1 MPLRPNMEI
10 QEYAALFLRRKWLI
24 IFSILLILFAASVYC
39 VVAPEQFKSSTTILV
54 IPQKVPEG
62 YVRSTV
68 SIRIEERLATISQQV
83 MSRTRLTAVMEELGI
98 YKEERMKN
106 PVEKIIED
114 MRKRID
120 IQVRGNDA
128 FTLSFVHGN
137 RQMAMLTASRLA
149 SFFIDENLK
158 AREQQ
163 AVGTSEFL
171 DSQMQETKKKLE
183 LQEEK
188 VKQYK
193 MRFMGQLPQQIETN
207 LSMLRGLQD
216 RYRIITDSI
225 RSAEDRKVFLETQ
238 ASSLERSTQAVVA
251 TEGGGEQTITVDPA
265 QALVTELAA
274 KRARLANLSA
284 KYTDIYPEVQRARQ
298 EVTQLETRM
307 EEIRKYNSLSDNA
320 TRRQISPTHP
330 AIMQGSPDV
339 LELRRLHA
347 QIVLAG
353 QEIASMKK
361 EREEIQNGISAVQAK
376 VEQSPRREQ
385 EMIALTRDY
394 DNLKRSYDE
403 LLRKKLDA
411 DVSQNLEK
419 RQKGE
424 QFQILDPAN
433 LPEDPFR
440 PDRKKIF
447 ALAAIAALMLGF
459 GGAIGLE
466 MLDPTLRGSS
476 EFKHFFDIP
485 VLASIPI
492 LQDQEYTRKQ
502 TIRKAAIL
510 GGIVSFTTAVSIFL
524 LMYSEKIRTILSF

>member
-10 QEYAALFLRRKWLI
+10 QEYAALFIRRKWLI
-24 IFSILLILFAASVYC
+24 IFSILFILFAASVYC

-68 SIRIEERLATISQQV
+68 SIRIEERLATIRQQV

-106 PVEKIIED
+106 PVEKIIEG

-307 EEIRKYNSLSDNA
+307 EEIRKYNSRL
-320 TRRQISPTHP
+320 QIY
-330 AIMQGSPDV
+330 GY
-339 LELRRLHA
+339 L
-347 QIVLAG
+347 
-353 QEIASMKK
+353 
-361 EREEIQNGISAVQAK
+361 
-376 VEQSPRREQ
+376 
-385 EMIALTRDY
+385 
-394 DNLKRSYDE
+394 
-403 LLRKKLDA
+403 
-411 DVSQNLEK
+411 
-419 RQKGE
+419 
-424 QFQILDPAN
+424 
-433 LPEDPFR
+433 
-440 PDRKKIF
+440 
-447 ALAAIAALMLGF
+447 
-459 GGAIGLE
+459 
-466 MLDPTLRGSS
+466 
-476 EFKHFFDIP
+476 
-485 VLASIPI
+485 
-492 LQDQEYTRKQ
+492 
-502 TIRKAAIL
+502 
-510 GGIVSFTTAVSIFL
+510 
-524 LMYSEKIRTILSF
+524 